1 MKSKTASSQV
11 TVVVVED
18 HPPFR
23 EHMTQALEA
32 AGQFE
37 LIGVCNDLPAG
48 LALLE
53 MRRPDVLLVDLG
65 LPSGSGMAL
74 VRAAQ
79 RHWGA
84 GCCSAILTVTGNEE
98 HLVTAVGAGAK
109 GYVFKS
115 DQPAQWLQTVQG
127 LTQGLS
133 PLHPELA
140 ERLLQKLAGGGDT
153 GATPSR
159 ILLTRVAS
167 GQTLG
172 EAAAALDMT
181 VQAAGEL
188 IRKVYDGLVLP
199 VPDLS
204 RRELE
209 LISLLN
215 KGYAFRMCAAL
226 MGVSES
232 TTKTHATRAYQKLG
246 ANNLQ
251 MALYEARTA
260 GLIP

>member
-1 MKSKTASSQV
+1 MKSNTNSSPV

-18 HPPFR
+18 HPAFR
-23 EHMTQALEA
+23 EHLNQTLQA
-32 AGQFE
+32 AGCFE

-79 RHWGA
+79 RRWGS
-84 GCCSAILTVTGNEE
+84 GCCSAILAVTDHEE
-98 HLVTAVGAGAK
+98 HLMTAIGAGAK

-115 DQPAQWLQTVQG
+115 DQPAQWLQTVDG

-133 PLHPELA
+133 PLHPKIA
-140 ERLLQKLAGGGDT
+140 VRFLQKLAVGDDPE
-153 GATPSR
+153 ATLIR
-159 ILLTRVAS
+159 DLLTHVAS
-167 GQTLG
+167 GDSVE
-172 EAAAALDMT
+172 EAATALGLT
-181 VQAAGEL
+181 AQAAGEL
-188 IRKVYDGLVLP
+188 IRAVYDSFLLP

-209 LISLLN
+209 LMSLLN
-215 KGYAFRMCAAL
+215 KGYAFRMCAEL

-251 MALYEARTA
+251 MALYEARMA
-260 GLIP
+260 GLIT

>member
-1 MKSKTASSQV
+1 MKSNSGSSPV

-18 HPPFR
+18 HPAFR
-23 EHMTQALEA
+23 EQLEQTLQD
-32 AGQFE
+32 AGCFE
-37 LIGVCNDLPAG
+37 VIGVCNDLPAG
-48 LALLE
+48 LAMLE

-79 RHWGA
+79 RHWGSA
-84 GCCSAILTVTGNEE
+84 CCSAILTVTGSEE

-109 GYVFKS
+109 GCVFKS

-127 LTQGLS
+127 LSQGVS

-140 ERLLQKLAGGGDT
+140 KRFLQKLMDGEDK
-153 GATPSR
+153 GATLNR
-159 ILLTRVAS
+159 LLLTRVAS
-167 GQTLG
+167 GQTVG

-188 IRKVYDGLVLP
+188 IRKVYDGLLLP

-251 MALYEARTA
+251 MALYEARMA
-260 GLIP
+260 GLIF